1 MFFLCVCVFDMY
13 CMCLKL
19 SSEFVLWNSSWTK
32 WPIESKELLCSILQ
46 PLVTIKG
53 IMVRNSPCHPPWLT
67 WNFWMS
73 TQWQFVGFC
82 VSRTSSQKVFE
93 NNQIRQRQ
101 HGTYLALIPLMN
113 FDMGAL
119 MWNPTFDFC
128 CATLVFGRVTHFP
141 TDPSEGE
148 REWLKKTTQKCW
160 NPVIWTSTLQQ
171 SDWVGRKDMCVC
183 LTFIVKPPN
192 PIIYHHVPPFSL

>member
-1 MFFLCVCVFDMY
+1 MFFVCVCD

-93 NNQIRQRQ
+93 NDQIRQRQ

-119 MWNPTFDFC
+119 MWNPIFDFC
-128 CATLVFGRVTHFP
+128 CATLVFGRVTHLKGKENGWKKRP
-141 TDPSEGE
+141 KNAEIQWSEQALCNKVIGWVE
-148 REWLKKTTQKCW
+148 KT
-160 NPVIWTSTLQQ
+160 
-171 SDWVGRKDMCVC
+171 CVFVWH
-183 LTFIVKPPN
+183 L
-192 PIIYHHVPPFSL
+192 

>member
-1 MFFLCVCVFDMY
+1 MFWMFSMCLTCVEDMFFLCVCVFDMY

-101 HGTYLALIPLMN
+101 HGTYPAHEFWHGCANVEPN
-113 FDMGAL
+113 FWFL
-119 MWNPTFDFC
+119 LCNVSF
-128 CATLVFGRVTHFP
+128 
-141 TDPSEGE
+141 
-148 REWLKKTTQKCW
+148 RES
-160 NPVIWTSTLQQ
+160 N
-171 SDWVGRKDMCVC
+171 
-183 LTFIVKPPN
+183 
-192 PIIYHHVPPFSL
+192 PFSHRPIWRGKRMAEKNDPKMLKSSDLNKHFATKWLGG

>member
-1 MFFLCVCVFDMY
+1 
-13 CMCLKL
+13 
-19 SSEFVLWNSSWTK
+19 
-32 WPIESKELLCSILQ
+32 
-46 PLVTIKG
+46 
-53 IMVRNSPCHPPWLT
+53 
-67 WNFWMS
+67 MS

-93 NNQIRQRQ
+93 NDQIRQRQ

-148 REWLKKTTQKCW
+148 REWLKKTTQKC
-160 NPVIWTSTLQQ
+160 
-171 SDWVGRKDMCVC
+171 
-183 LTFIVKPPN
+183 
-192 PIIYHHVPPFSL
+192 